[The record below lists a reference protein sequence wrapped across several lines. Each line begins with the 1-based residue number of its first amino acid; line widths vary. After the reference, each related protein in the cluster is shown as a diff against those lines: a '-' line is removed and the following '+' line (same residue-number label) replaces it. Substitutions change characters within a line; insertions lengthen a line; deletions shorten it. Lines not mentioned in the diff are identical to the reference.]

1 MKQCYEKSR
10 NLDIPKLLKK
20 NALMQKLYAK
30 IALSIFVSIYS
41 QFLYV
46 LELKKTENKAKRQ

>member
-1 MKQCYEKSR
+1 
-10 NLDIPKLLKK
+10 
-20 NALMQKLYAK
+20 MQKLCAK

-46 LELKKTENKAKRQ
+46 LELKKTENKAKIKRNLKTRPFSAVSK